1 LKDEIIPKSK
11 WEFNSE
17 VANSFD
23 DMLERSIPN
32 YLDMR
37 SLCTS
42 LAVRFAK
49 AETSIVDLGC
59 SSGGSLE
66 PIIKAVGN
74 SCSYVG
80 VEISEPMRVEAIKR
94 LDKYVGMD
102 IQIRN
107 LDLRSDYPVEL
118 ASVTLSIL
126 TLQFVPIEYRQ
137 QILANVFDSTI
148 PGGVFII
155 VEKILGRDAKLND
168 LLVDLYYELKGKNG
182 YTEEQINS
190 KRKSLEG
197 ILVPVTSE
205 WNEQLLVNAGFDH
218 VECFWRSLNFSGWI
232 ALKNDK

>member
-1 LKDEIIPKSK
+1 
-11 WEFNSE
+11 
-17 VANSFD
+17 
-23 DMLERSIPN
+23 
-32 YLDMR
+32 
-37 SLCTS
+37 
-42 LAVRFAK
+42 
-49 AETSIVDLGC
+49 
-59 SSGGSLE
+59 
-66 PIIKAVGN
+66 
-74 SCSYVG
+74 
-80 VEISEPMRVEAIKR
+80 MRVEAIKR
-94 LDKYVGMD
+94 LDKYVGID

-107 LDLRSDYPVEL
+107 LDLRNDYPVEI

-197 ILVPVTSE
+197 ILVPVTSD